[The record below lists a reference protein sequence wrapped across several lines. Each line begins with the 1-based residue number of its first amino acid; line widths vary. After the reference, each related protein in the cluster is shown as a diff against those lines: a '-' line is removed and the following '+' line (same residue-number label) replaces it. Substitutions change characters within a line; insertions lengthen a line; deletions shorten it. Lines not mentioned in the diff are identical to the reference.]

1 MEFRPLLARIAAAG
15 TAALLLG
22 TSAFAQEACTA
33 YTVKDGDTLGS
44 IAQAAYGT
52 GDYQNIFNANREVIG
67 DNPAGLS
74 SGTVLNLPCEDG
86 SIAGDATAAQII
98 EEQNKIAA
106 SKPKSNAYEP
116 PVKFLAGGNYAPFSD
131 EALEGGG
138 FLVRLAQTAMHR
150 GGNTRDYV
158 YIDDVVDAFLRAS
171 GNAGSGQRFNIGTG
185 VETTDREL
193 HRMVSAAVGEADA
206 PRFAPPRV
214 GDLAR
219 SCLDPHKA
227 EVELGW
233 RARVGLAEGVART
246 VEYFRGRPD

>member
-116 PVKFLAGGNYAPFSD
+116 PHEVPCRRQPLRPVQRRG
-131 EALEGGG
+131 LEGGTASLSARRKRPRCIG
-138 FLVRLAQTAMHR
+138 AATPVTTRRPCQRLGLAPRYAPAHRRLRCGPWLVHAELRETRPPERLDALPLRSVRLHPA
-150 GGNTRDYV
+150 
-158 YIDDVVDAFLRAS
+158 
-171 GNAGSGQRFNIGTG
+171 
-185 VETTDREL
+185 
-193 HRMVSAAVGEADA
+193 
-206 PRFAPPRV
+206 
-214 GDLAR
+214 
-219 SCLDPHKA
+219 CL
-227 EVELGW
+227 
-233 RARVGLAEGVART
+233 
-246 VEYFRGRPD
+246 